1 MAAFHVFGREN
12 GQTVH
17 LNTYRERSAA
27 MACCAAKVDASKAR
41 RPMVCVWAVSVGA
54 SLHDDACRGQRHHQN
69 DKGCYRS

>member
-54 SLHDDACRGQRHHQN
+54 SLHDDERAALDVTAAVVSEAVR
-69 DKGCYRS
+69 